1 MKLSIYKK
9 GQGYY
14 TRLCSTFAGI
24 VISAIGCYR
33 LRDSLDSWLGEMNT
47 NTKAWMMAVI
57 PLAALMVLSFLVYL
71 LVNKPKCAD
80 FMIET
85 EGEMKKVNWPARKE
99 IIAST
104 KVVIITVI
112 ALAALI
118 AAIDLSF
125 HELFKFVG
133 IITV

>member
-1 MKLSIYKK
+1 MKLTIYKK

-24 VISAIGCYR
+24 AIAAIGCY
-33 LRDSLDSWLGEMNT
+33 SLKVSLESWLGNINVT
-47 NTKAWMMAVI
+47 TKQWLTAII
-57 PLAALMVLSFLVYL
+57 PLGVLIVLSFLVYL

-104 KVVIITVI
+104 KVVILTVI

-118 AAIDLSF
+118 AVIDLTF
-125 HELFKFVG
+125 HELFRFVG

>member
-1 MKLSIYKK
+1 MKLSIYKR

-24 VISAIGCYR
+24 AVSAIGCYQ
-33 LRDSLDSWLGEMNT
+33 LRDTLDSLLANVNS
-47 NTKAWMMAVI
+47 NTKAILMAAI
-57 PLAALMVLSFLVYL
+57 PLAVLMVLSFCVYL

-85 EGEMKKVNWPARKE
+85 EGEMKKVNWPAKKE

-112 ALAALI
+112 ALALLL
-118 AAIDLSF
+118 AIIDFAF
-125 HELFKFVG
+125 HELFSLAG

>member
-1 MKLSIYKK
+1 MKLTIYKK

-14 TRLCSTFAGI
+14 TRLCSTFTGI
-24 VISAIGCYR
+24 AISAIGCYR
-33 LRDSLDSWLGEMNT
+33 LKVSLETWLGNINGT
-47 NTKAWMMAVI
+47 TKQWLTVII
-57 PLAALMVLSFLVYL
+57 PLGVLIVLSFLVYL

-104 KVVIITVI
+104 KVVIFTVI
-112 ALAALI
+112 ALAVLI
-118 AAIDLSF
+118 AVIDLSF
-125 HELFKFVG
+125 HELFRFIG